1 MHFCK
6 QCGNLYYIR
15 LSEEDGKELKYY
27 CKKCGHVDDSI
38 VGESVIVSK
47 TSVFKNEEDFGHLVN
62 EYTKFDPT
70 LPHVNNLIC
79 PNPKCPC
86 NAEDSSLKQEAIM
99 VRYNESSMKYLY
111 ICYHC
116 GHTWKNN

>member
-1 MHFCK
+1 MNFCK
-6 QCGNLYYIR
+6 NCDNLYYIR

-47 TSVFKNEEDFGHLVN
+47 TNVYKNEEDFNHLVN

-70 LPHVNNLIC
+70 LPRIDNIPC
-79 PNPKCPC
+79 PNAACGTNK
-86 NAEDSSLKQEAIM
+86 EDSPEKREVIV

-111 ICYHC
+111 ICNSCEHM
-116 GHTWKNN
+116 WKN

>member
-1 MHFCK
+1 MNFCK
-6 QCGNLYYIR
+6 NCDNLYYIR

-47 TSVFKNEEDFGHLVN
+47 TNVYKNEEDFNHLIN

-70 LPHVNNLIC
+70 LPRVDNIPC
-79 PNPKCPC
+79 PNSECGTNKEMSP
-86 NAEDSSLKQEAIM
+86 DSKEVIV

-111 ICYHC
+111 ICNVCEHI
-116 GHTWKNN
+116 WKN